1 MFWAS
6 TVGRSLQYF
15 LKTSQVFG
23 VTPGRYNSELY
34 SEIRR
39 VFGVSLTQGNTEH
52 STCFFKNGTSDTNT
66 IILGIGIGSTTIR
79 TNFYAKITLKIYLEV
94 FLKLL

>member
-23 VTPGRYNSELY
+23 VTLGRYNSELC
-34 SEIRR
+34 SEIQR
-39 VFGVSLTQGNTEH
+39 VFCVSPMQGNTEH
-52 STCFFKNGTSDTNT
+52 STFFFKNGTSDTNT
-66 IILGIGIGSTTIR
+66 IILGTGIRSTIIH
-79 TNFYAKITLKIYLEV
+79 TNFY
-94 FLKLL
+94 